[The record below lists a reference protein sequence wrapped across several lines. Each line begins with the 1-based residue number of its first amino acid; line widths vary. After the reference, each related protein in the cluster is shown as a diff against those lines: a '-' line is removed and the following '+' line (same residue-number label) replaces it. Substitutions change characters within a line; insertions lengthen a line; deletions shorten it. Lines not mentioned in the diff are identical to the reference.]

1 MYLQNSTYLHL
12 RMLSRVFRDQFSLNE
27 ERHRY
32 SHSKSK
38 QHNPICCLIKV
49 LCALLSSSTSASKP
63 SGNVMRVRI
72 KEDSTELQS

>member
-12 RMLSRVFRDQFSLNE
+12 RMLSRGFRDQFSLNE

-38 QHNPICCLIKV
+38 
-49 LCALLSSSTSASKP
+49 
-63 SGNVMRVRI
+63 
-72 KEDSTELQS
+72 